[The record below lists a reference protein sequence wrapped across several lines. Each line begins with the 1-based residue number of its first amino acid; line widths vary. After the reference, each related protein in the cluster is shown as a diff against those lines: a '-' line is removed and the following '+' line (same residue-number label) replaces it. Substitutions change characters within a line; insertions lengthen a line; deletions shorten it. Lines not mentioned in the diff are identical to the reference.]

1 MPSEELSRVNNIQ
14 FRLHPRVFEALG
26 TRLVTNDIV
35 AIIELVKNSYD
46 AMATRVDVRFKQPN
60 QADKFLLEIEDNGTG
75 MTRDIIENVWAVVAT
90 PYRLE
95 HPISKHKGRIRRVS
109 GDKGLG
115 RLSSARLGN
124 NLELTT
130 KSNLDSCWRLNVSW
144 NNLASAESLD
154 ECFLTV
160 EPCREEWLNGTGTI
174 IHIPELISEWPEEKI
189 EDLREQ
195 LSRLVSP
202 FTEVEDFKIWFLS
215 SFDDSVQPIEIK
227 PSEFLSYPPYKIT
240 GSVDKLG
247 RLKASYIFSSPISER
262 LKEIKQQLR
271 YPAYEKAMQDDDLEQ
286 QTDTSCGS
294 FEFEIRTWD
303 LDSDSIGQIAD
314 RFDSSR
320 TIIRDSL
327 RNYKGI
333 SLYRDGIL
341 VLPKTKSA
349 RDWLGLDIR
358 RVSRVGV
365 RLSTSQL
372 VGFVSISAD
381 GNRGLIDT
389 SDRERL
395 EANQASEDFEDLLKQ
410 IVEILEEQRSKD
422 READH
427 REPPFRDLFEGLS
440 VDPLI
445 EQLKSLSDRNALA
458 EETLP
463 IVEEHQRNVENAVD
477 QIQKRLYYYSRLASL
492 GTISAMIV
500 HEVRN
505 HTTTLG
511 RLTRTV
517 RRVLD
522 NGIMDVDLKSD
533 LDLAE
538 KSISTIE
545 RLADRFA
552 PLASRATRPRRK
564 DSILEEI
571 IADTLAL
578 RAKEINQRNINVRP
592 ITINKTVV
600 PIDPGELMAIFLNLV
615 DNSIYWLS
623 RSNTTDRTITFRIE
637 RREKFARVYIQIDD
651 SGPGIQNGDEE
662 RIFWPGITQKPDGL
676 GMGLTVAAE
685 IISQYG
691 GNLNLIKPGILGG
704 ASFGFDLPLK

>member
-1 MPSEELSRVNNIQ
+1 MSSDELLSVNNIQ

-46 AMATRVDVRFKQPN
+46 AMATRVDVRFKQTN
-60 QADKFLLEIEDNGTG
+60 QVDKFILEIEDNGTG
-75 MTRDIIENVWAVVAT
+75 MTMDLIKNVWAVVAT

-95 HPISKHKGRIRRVS
+95 HPISKHKGRTRRVS

-115 RLSSARLGN
+115 RLSAARLGN

-130 KSNLDSCWRLNVSW
+130 KSNLESCWQLNVSW
-144 NNLASAESLD
+144 NKLASAENLD
-154 ECFLTV
+154 DCLLTV
-160 EPCREEWLNGTGTI
+160 QPCKDERIKGTGTI
-174 IHIPELISEWPEEKI
+174 IHITELKSEWPDEKI
-189 EDLREQ
+189 GDLREQ

-202 FTEVEDFKIWFLS
+202 FTEVEDFKIWFHS
-215 SFDDSVQPIEIK
+215 SVDDSVQPIEIK
-227 PSEFLSYPPYKIT
+227 TPEFLSYPPYTIT
-240 GSVDKLG
+240 GNVDKKG
-247 RLKASYIFSSPISER
+247 RLKASYKFSSPISER
-262 LKEIKQQLR
+262 MKEIKKQLR
-271 YPAYEKAMQDDDLEQ
+271 YPAYEKAMQDNGQERQ
-286 QTDTSCGS
+286 SDTSCGP

-303 LDSDSIGQIAD
+303 LDPDSIGQIAD
-314 RFDSSR
+314 RFDSR
-320 TIIRDSL
+320 KTIIRDSI

-349 RDWLGLDIR
+349 QDWLGLDIR

-381 GNRGLIDT
+381 GNRGIIDT

-395 EANQASEDFEDLLKQ
+395 EANQASEDFEDLIKN
-410 IVEILEEQRSKD
+410 IVEILEEQRSID

-427 REPPFRDLFEGLS
+427 REPPFRNLFEGLS
-440 VDPLI
+440 LDPLI
-445 EQLKSLSDRNALA
+445 EQLQSLSDKNALA

-463 IVEEHQRNVENAVD
+463 VVEEYQRNVEKTVD

-522 NGIMDVDLKSD
+522 NGIIDGDLKSD

-538 KSISTIE
+538 KSISAIE

-552 PLASRATRPRRK
+552 PLASRATRTRRK

-578 RAKEINQRNINVRP
+578 RAKEINQRNIDVRL
-592 ITINKTVV
+592 ITTSKIIV

-623 RSNTTDRTITFRIE
+623 RSNSTDRIINFRIE
-637 RREKFARVYIQIDD
+637 RREKFARVYIQVDD
-651 SGPGIQNGDEE
+651 SGPGIQDGEEE
-662 RIFWPGITQKPDGL
+662 RIFWPGITRKPDGL

-691 GNLNLIKPGILGG
+691 GNLHLIKPGILGG
-704 ASFGFDLPLK
+704 ASFGFDLPII